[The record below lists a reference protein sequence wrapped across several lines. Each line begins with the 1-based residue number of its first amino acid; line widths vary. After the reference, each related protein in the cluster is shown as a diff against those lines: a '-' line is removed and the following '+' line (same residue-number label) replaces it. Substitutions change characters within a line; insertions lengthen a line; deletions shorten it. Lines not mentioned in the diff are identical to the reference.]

1 MIVISSIK
9 RTVSILR
16 LTWIT
21 MGYIAFSRIV
31 CSSAFGIAVRTTRH
45 YPLHSSSPTRLRTS
59 LFSTTAPQPRQ
70 QQKKRPKKPYV
81 PKWVK
86 KETLADSAGDIGSL
100 GYTGV
105 GLKGTIPVIFQQGN
119 STRTSMA
126 WAGQPIRDV
135 ASQAGQY
142 IQYGCG
148 KGECGTCECMM
159 NGRWVRPCVET
170 VPANALEE
178 SIDGKLV
185 LQIKSIKSK
194 TTSSGTFFSIRSFF
208 MGFWNNLLGMF
219 GFLRFRKKASENWDE
234 RKAYEDLVAQ
244 KTLEKKL
251 ARQAAAA
258 TGAIDNKH
266 EAGGKAAPGIA

>member
-1 MIVISSIK
+1 MIITRST
-9 RTVSILR
+9 RRNMSILR
-16 LTWIT
+16 LTWIAI
-21 MGYIAFSRIV
+21 GSIAISRIV
-31 CSSAFGIAVRTTRH
+31 CSSAFGMAARTARH
-45 YPLHSSSPTRLRTS
+45 CPLFSSSSPRQVTS
-59 LFSTTAPQPRQ
+59 LFSTTAPKPRQ
-70 QQKKRPKKPYV
+70 KQKDPKKTKPYV

-100 GYTGV
+100 GYNGV
-105 GLKGTIPVIFQQGN
+105 GLKGTIPVVFQQGN
-119 STRTSMA
+119 NTRTSMA

-178 SIDGKLV
+178 STDGKLV
-185 LQIKSIKSK
+185 LQIKAIKSA

-208 MGFWNNLLGMF
+208 MGFWNNVLGML
-219 GFLRFRKKASENWDE
+219 GFFRFRKKANENWDE

-244 KTLEKKL
+244 KALEKKL
-251 ARQAAAA
+251 ARQAG
-258 TGAIDNKH
+258 T
-266 EAGGKAAPGIA
+266 AAPGMA

>member
-1 MIVISSIK
+1 MIITT
-9 RTVSILR
+9 RTRSNVSLLR
-16 LTWIT
+16 VTCIAIAYIT
-21 MGYIAFSRIV
+21 ISRIV
-31 CSSAFGIAVRTTRH
+31 QSSAFGLPARTARH
-45 YPLHSSSPTRLRTS
+45 CPLFSPSLSSARLGTS
-59 LFSTTAPQPRQ
+59 LLSTTAPQPRQ
-70 QQKKRPKKPYV
+70 QQKKRPEKNKPYV

-105 GLKGTIPVIFQQGN
+105 GLKGTIPVIFRQGN
-119 STRTSMA
+119 NTRTSMA

-178 SIDGKLV
+178 STDGKLV
-185 LQIKSIKSK
+185 LQIKAIKSK
-194 TTSSGTFFSIRSFF
+194 KTSSGTFFSIRSFF

-219 GFLRFRKKASENWDE
+219 GCLRFREKASENWDE

-244 KTLEKKL
+244 KTLERKL
-251 ARQAAAA
+251 ARQVAAASA
-258 TGAIDNKH
+258 D
-266 EAGGKAAPGIA
+266 PGMA

>member
-1 MIVISSIK
+1 LFVLLLLK
-9 RTVSILR
+9 WQRERRNTVLSFCPR
-16 LTWIT
+16 RPVW
-21 MGYIAFSRIV
+21 GHPF
-31 CSSAFGIAVRTTRH
+31 
-45 YPLHSSSPTRLRTS
+45 
-59 LFSTTAPQPRQ
+59 FSTTAPQSGQ
-70 QQKKRPKKPYV
+70 QQKKRPKKNKPYV

-86 KETLADSAGDIGSL
+86 KETLADSAGNIGSL

-105 GLKGTIPVIFQQGN
+105 GLKGAIPVVFQQGN
-119 STRTSMA
+119 NTRTSMA

-178 SIDGKLV
+178 STDGKLV
-185 LQIKSIKSK
+185 LQIKAIKSK

-244 KTLEKKL
+244 KTLERKL
-251 ARQAAAA
+251 ARQSAAVAAAA
-258 TGAIDNKH
+258 MDNNH
-266 EAGGKAAPGIA
+266 RTGGKAAPGMA

>member
-1 MIVISSIK
+1 MVWFAM
-9 RTVSILR
+9 LY
-16 LTWIT
+16 L
-21 MGYIAFSRIV
+21 ALSRIQ
-31 CSSAFGIAVRTTRH
+31 CSAAFGLGTSTARSCPLFSSSAKRPG
-45 YPLHSSSPTRLRTS
+45 TS
-59 LFSTTAPQPRQ
+59 LFSTTVPQRSSE
-70 QQKKRPKKPYV
+70 KKKPYV

-86 KETLADSAGDIGSL
+86 KGTLADSAGDTKKL

-105 GLKGTIPVIFQQGN
+105 GLKGTIPVLFRQGN
-119 STRTSMA
+119 TTRTSMA

-170 VPANALEE
+170 VPAHAPEE
-178 SIDGKLV
+178 GDLV
-185 LQIKSIKSK
+185 LQIKAIKSA
-194 TTSSGTFFSIRSFF
+194 TTSSGKFFSIRSFF

-219 GFLRFRKKASENWDE
+219 GFFRFRKKASENWDE

-244 KTLEKKL
+244 KVLEKRL
-251 ARQAAAA
+251 AREAA
-258 TGAIDNKH
+258 NN
-266 EAGGKAAPGIA
+266 GKAAPGMA

>member
-1 MIVISSIK
+1 MIITNTRNGAQV
-9 RTVSILR
+9 LP
-16 LTWIT
+16 LLWIA
-21 MGYIAFSRIV
+21 MVCVALSRITQ
-31 CSSAFGIAVRTTRH
+31 SSAFGLGTSPAQH
-45 YPLHSSSPTRLRTS
+45 SPLFSSSARRGTALTS
-59 LFSTTAPQPRQ
+59 TASS
-70 QQKKRPKKPYV
+70 QQKKDKKKPYV
-81 PKWVK
+81 PKWIK

-100 GYTGV
+100 GYGGV
-105 GLKGTIPVIFQQGN
+105 GLKGTIPVVFRQGN
-119 STRTSMA
+119 ETRTSMA

-159 NGRWVRPCVET
+159 NGRWVRPCVES

-178 SIDGKLV
+178 SDELV
-185 LQIKSIKSK
+185 LQIKAIKSK

-208 MGFWNNLLGMF
+208 MGFWNNILGML
-219 GFLRFRKKASENWDE
+219 GFVRWKKKASANWDE

-251 ARQAAAA
+251 ARQADNNDEGG
-258 TGAIDNKH
+258 GA
-266 EAGGKAAPGIA
+266 AAPGMA

>member
-1 MIVISSIK
+1 MAC
-9 RTVSILR
+9 LA
-16 LTWIT
+16 L
-21 MGYIAFSRIV
+21 SRITL
-31 CSSAFGIAVRTTRH
+31 SSAFGLQTSPARH
-45 YPLHSSSPTRLRTS
+45 SPLFTSSALS
-59 LFSTTAPQPRQ
+59 STATP
-70 QQKKRPKKPYV
+70 QQKKGKKKPYV

-100 GYTGV
+100 GYGGV
-105 GLKGTIPVIFQQGN
+105 GLKGTIPVVFRQGN
-119 STRTSMA
+119 ETRTSMA

-159 NGRWVRPCVET
+159 NGRWVRPCIET

-178 SIDGKLV
+178 SDELV
-185 LQIKSIKSK
+185 LQIKAIKSK

-219 GFLRFRKKASENWDE
+219 GFVRWRKRASANWDE

-244 KTLEKKL
+244 KALEKKL

-258 TGAIDNKH
+258 AAAADNK
-266 EAGGKAAPGIA
+266 GGGAAAPGMA